1 MYMIDPSI
9 AKYNI
14 KAIVVLYRAEY
25 PEEYQ
30 RLKQAI
36 EFSRQALYDPKYAT
50 VDAQELKAHNLHIQR
65 GLYEISITLDAML
78 VKGLSIE
85 ELTWW
90 KTKEGGYWF
99 AETFREFALPERI

>member
-1 MYMIDPSI
+1 MIDPSI

-25 PEEYQ
+25 PEEYAGLV
-30 RLKQAI
+30 RAVRM
-36 EFSRQALYDPKYAT
+36 SREMLHDEEYAT
-50 VDAQELKAHNLHIQR
+50 VKAKDATAHGFQR
-65 GLYEISITLDAML
+65 GLFEISTTLDAMI
-78 VKGLSIE
+78 VKALSIE

-99 AETFREFALPERI
+99 AKAFPEFALPRHV